1 MKFFVKMACYER
13 EIKFVLA
20 NDGQICILKP
30 VFDFKFDEN
39 CFADILFV
47 RKAKLIFHVN
57 I

>member
-47 RKAKLIFHVN
+47 RKAKLIFSC
-57 I
+57 